1 MNAIRAVGPNLVVA
15 LLMDG
20 PQLGSRWPGRYA
32 SVLAD
37 EPGCSVLS
45 LTCAATVDLS
55 NSHYQKG
62 TPSANPKRIVARW
75 TQSKGNTSHDIE
87 MNDGA
92 NGVLLTLKSEKRH
105 QTTLDNRSDQSQS
118 RELLFDSA
126 KSLVAGQRP
135 A

>member
-1 MNAIRAVGPNLVVA
+1 VA

-55 NSHYQKG
+55 NAYHVA
-62 TPSANPKRIVARW
+62 TAHPATLPERVIARW
-75 TQSKGNTSHDIE
+75 TQAGATKDIVLP
-87 MNDGA
+87 DAA
-92 NGVLLTLKSEKRH
+92 NGVLLTLQSNPRH
-105 QTTLDNRSDQSQS
+105 QTTLDNRSDQSHA
-118 RELLFDSA
+118 RELSFVSQY
-126 KSLVAGQRP
+126 SIFAGTRP
-135 A
+135 EDWT